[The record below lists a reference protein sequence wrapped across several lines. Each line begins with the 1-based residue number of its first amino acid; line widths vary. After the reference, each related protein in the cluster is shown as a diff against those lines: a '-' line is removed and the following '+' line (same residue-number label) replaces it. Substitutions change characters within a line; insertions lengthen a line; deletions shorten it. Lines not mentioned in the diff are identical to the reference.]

1 MPALGLSD
9 EDVANALTYV
19 YSNWGNAGHEVTP
32 AEVHAVRE
40 RTEPKH

>member
-19 YSNWGNAGHEVTP
+19 YNNWKNAGYEVTP
-32 AEVHAVRE
+32 AEVAGVRLVAAG
-40 RTEPKH
+40 